1 LKEQEMNRRKLLR
14 WRGQRQQRQ
23 KFRPQQKGLL

>member
-1 LKEQEMNRRKLLR
+1 MVIHWGKLLR

-23 KFRPQQKGLL
+23 KFRPQQKGLLQA